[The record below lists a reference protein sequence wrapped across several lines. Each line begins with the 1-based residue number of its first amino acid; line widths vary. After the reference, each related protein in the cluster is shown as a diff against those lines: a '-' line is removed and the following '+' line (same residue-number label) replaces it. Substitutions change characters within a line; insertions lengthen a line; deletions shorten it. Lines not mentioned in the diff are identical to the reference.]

1 MRPGFAGGTA
11 CKGHGHAPQDLWI
24 ALFCTEGGIGV
35 KDSLNLFD
43 LTGQKAVVTGGA
55 PGDGQGGHAVLCL
68 LGRRGVPDRSG
79 KESGGYR

>member
-1 MRPGFAGGTA
+1 M
-11 CKGHGHAPQDLWI
+11 
-24 ALFCTEGGIGV
+24 

-68 LGRRGVPDRSG
+68 LRRRGVPDRSG